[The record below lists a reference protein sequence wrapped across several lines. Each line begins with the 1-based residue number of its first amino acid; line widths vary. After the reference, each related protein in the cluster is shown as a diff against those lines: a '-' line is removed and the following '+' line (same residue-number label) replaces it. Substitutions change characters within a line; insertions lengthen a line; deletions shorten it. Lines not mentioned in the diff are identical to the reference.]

1 MAIEKVLAGV
11 AVGDFD
17 SARDW
22 YGRLL
27 GRTPDAEPME
37 GLAEWHP
44 SEYGGIQLV
53 EDGERAG
60 SAVVTVV
67 VDSLDERLA
76 TLEAE
81 GIAAGPIVGTPGLV
95 RAATVADPE
104 GNQITFA
111 EYLTDED

>member
-1 MAIEKVLAGV
+1 
-11 AVGDFD
+11 
-17 SARDW
+17 
-22 YGRLL
+22 
-27 GRTPDAEPME
+27 
-37 GLAEWHP
+37 
-44 SEYGGIQLV
+44 
-53 EDGERAG
+53 
-60 SAVVTVV
+60 

>member
-1 MAIEKVLAGV
+1 MAIEKVVAGV

-17 SARDW
+17 SARGW

-27 GRTPDAEPME
+27 GRAPDAEPMG

-44 SEYGGIQLV
+44 SGHGGIQLV
-53 EDGERAG
+53 EDAGRAG
-60 SAVVTVV
+60 SSILTFV

-76 TLEAE
+76 ALEAE

-95 RAATVADPE
+95 RAVTVAGLE
-104 GNQITFA
+104 GNLITFA
-111 EYLTDED
+111 EDLTDED

>member
-1 MAIEKVLAGV
+1 MAIEKVVAGV

-22 YGRLL
+22 YGWLL

-53 EDGERAG
+53 QDGERGG
-60 SAVVTVV
+60 SSIVTVV

-76 TLEAE
+76 ALEAE

-111 EYLTDED
+111 EHLTDED

>member
-60 SAVVTVV
+60 SSVVTVV

-81 GIAAGPIVGTPGLV
+81 GIAAGPIVGTPGFV
-95 RAATVADPE
+95 RATTVADSE

-111 EYLTDED
+111 EYLTNED

>member
-11 AVGDFD
+11 AVYDFD
-17 SARDW
+17 SARGW

-27 GRTPDAEPME
+27 GRAPDAEPME

-44 SEYGGIQLV
+44 SEHGGIQLL

-60 SAVVTVV
+60 SSLVTVV
-67 VDSLDERLA
+67 VDGLDERLA

-81 GIAAGPIVGTPGLV
+81 GITAGPIVGTPGLV

-111 EYLTDED
+111 EYLTDEG

>member
-1 MAIEKVLAGV
+1 MVIEKVLAGV

-27 GRTPDAEPME
+27 GRTPDAEPMA

-53 EDGERAG
+53 EDGRRAG
-60 SAVVTVV
+60 TSVVTVV

-95 RAATVADPE
+95 RAATVADPA